1 MTRDE
6 LLAALLIERYAP
18 RPRAPERDPEQPP
31 VWDDS
36 ELTTARRRRALVAAW
51 DEHKERAG

>member
-6 LLAALLIERYAP
+6 LLAALLVERYAP
-18 RPRAPERDPEQPP
+18 IPRLPEH
-31 VWDDS
+31 VALWDDS
-36 ELTTARRRRALVAAW
+36 QLTTARRRRALVAAW